1 MGVAFGLDA
10 KPLGL
15 DKHFVDLVSFLEEKG
30 LLSA

>member
-10 KPLGL
+10 KTLGL
-15 DKHFVDLVSFLEEKG
+15 DKHFVDPVKFLEEKG

>member
-10 KPLGL
+10 KTLGL
-15 DKHFVDLVSFLEEKG
+15 DKHFVDPVSFLKDKG